1 MKWLQ
6 TERLNSFTVIK
17 IIYHISDILA
27 KFCIINLKLEYL
39 LEYDKNNSR
48 HIVFFN
54 SDESHL
60 SIISTNTAM
69 EKAAIAG

>member
-1 MKWLQ
+1 MRWLQ
-6 TERLNSFTVIK
+6 TEQLSSITVIK

-27 KFCIINLKLEYL
+27 KFCINNLKLEYL
-39 LEYDKNNSR
+39 LEYDKNYSR

-54 SDESHL
+54 SDEPPL

-69 EKAAIAG
+69 EKAAISG